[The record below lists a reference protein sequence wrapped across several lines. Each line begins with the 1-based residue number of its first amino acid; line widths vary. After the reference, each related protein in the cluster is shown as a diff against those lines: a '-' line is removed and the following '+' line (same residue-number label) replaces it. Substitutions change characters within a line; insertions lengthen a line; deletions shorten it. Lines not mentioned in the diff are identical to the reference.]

1 MSGFSQFPSPS
12 ARYTV
17 ADSFDMPTN
26 PSVGTLVW
34 QADMQRLVVWT
45 GDFWAEA
52 GDRREDEVL
61 FHDYPISGAVWDDFT
76 FTANNEVLGGSAAIV
91 TRIEAYALTG
101 GTTLLTMTTYDTG
114 YADRVPLVMNLEWPG
129 LTTVTIDLWLPTD
142 NLQVG
147 SVLDAISSSEP
158 LLSGSDFS
166 ITVLGRWL

>member
-1 MSGFSQFPSPS
+1 MSGFSQFPTASS
-12 ARYTV
+12 RYTV
-17 ADSFDMPTN
+17 ANSYDMPAA
-26 PSVGTLVW
+26 PSVGTLVF
-34 QADMQRLVVWT
+34 QADMQRLVAWN
-45 GDFWAEA
+45 GDFWSEV

-61 FHDYPISGAVWDDFT
+61 FHDYPISGAVWDDGT
-76 FTANNEVLGGSAAIV
+76 FTANNEVLAGTAAIV

-101 GTTLLTMTTYDTG
+101 ATNLLTITTYDTG

-147 SVLDAISSSEP
+147 NVLDPIISSEP
-158 LLSGSDFS
+158 LLSGTDFS